1 METFHKQVVLVT
13 GCSSGGIGNA
23 LSRAFAAKN
32 CLVVATARSVSS
44 MADLSDN
51 PDLYFLQELDVLSDQ
66 SVREVVSNVIHKFG
80 RIDVIVNNAGVQCI
94 GPLAEVPFSSIENT
108 FNTNVYVKPLGVR
121 VATSLHS
128 NPEVAGSSLARSQC
142 PYGSGFPPRLRLA
155 GWWSARWDHLGGSMR
170 LIQAV
175 VPHMVSRKKGK
186 IVNIGSVTALAPG
199 PWSGVYAASKAA
211 LHALTDTL
219 RVELKP
225 FGIDVINIVPGSVKT
240 NLGNTAVASYNKM
253 PEWKMYKKYEGAIKE
268 RAYFSQGSKAISPDE
283 FANKTVAAILKEDP
297 PSWFSLGQFSTIAA
311 IMYHMPI
318 FVKDFLYKMAMMK
331 C

>member
-1 METFHKQVVLVT
+1 MSVSYTTHHNFSMETFHKQVVLVT

-44 MADLSDN
+44 MADFSDN

-80 RIDVIVNNAGVQCI
+80 RIDVVVNNAGVQCI

-108 FNTNVYVKPLGVR
+108 FNTNVY
-121 VATSLHS
+121 
-128 NPEVAGSSLARSQC
+128 
-142 PYGSGFPPRLRLA
+142 
-155 GWWSARWDHLGGSMR
+155 GSMR
-170 LIQAV
+170 VIQAV

-199 PWSGVYAASKAA
+199 PWSGVYTASKAA

-253 PEWKMYKKYEGAIKE
+253 PEWNMYKKYEGAIKE